1 MATATQSATINFM
14 ETEALAFPRS
24 DDGRVVAGVVAGFA
38 RRHRVH
44 PLVVRGVLVVL
55 TFAGGLGLALYAL
68 GAAVSAPSPAQ
79 PVAAA
84 PFEPRRN
91 AAVASIGLGLM
102 LLVRSTGLWLGD
114 ALMFPLAALV
124 AGGVVLGLVPG
135 DGTGA
140 GVSGTRLA
148 DVMGGRHAKV
158 RIGVGS
164 ALLVLGF
171 VVVAIGDDVSGAVRA
186 GALAAAAVVVGL
198 ALMLGPWIARL
209 VQSAAEERRERIRA
223 EEREAVAAHLHDS
236 VLQTLAL
243 IQRSDDPRRTA
254 TLARQQE
261 HELRQWLYGANTT
274 VADSLVAALKEMAVE
289 VEVRHEVRIDVV
301 AVGDAALDDQ
311 LQALVAAAREA
322 CVNAAK
328 HSGERTVSVYAEVG
342 DAAVEVFVRDRGR
355 GFDPSAA
362 EVDRMGIAHSMVAR
376 LERVGGSVHIDSAA
390 GVGTEV
396 QLRVPLAPRTAPLD
410 RDGKVAP

>member
-1 MATATQSATINFM
+1 M

-44 PLVVRGVLVVL
+44 PLVVRGVLMVL

-68 GAAVSAPSPAQ
+68 GAAVSTPSPTQ
-79 PVAAA
+79 PVDAE

-91 AAVASIGLGLM
+91 AAVACIGLGLM

-135 DGTGA
+135 DGTGS
-140 GVSGTRLA
+140 GVSGTRLS

-171 VVVAIGDDVSGAVRA
+171 VVVATGDDVSGAVRA
-186 GALAAAAVVVGL
+186 GALAAAAAVVGL
-198 ALMLGPWIARL
+198 ALLLGPWIAGL

-223 EEREAVAAHLHDS
+223 EEREAMAAHLHDS

-243 IQRSDDPRRTA
+243 IQRSADDPRRTT

-261 HELRQWLYGANTT
+261 QELRDWLYGAGESTSRSF
-274 VADSLVAALKEMAVE
+274 AAALRAMATE
-289 VEVRHEVRIDVV
+289 EEARHQVRIDVV
-301 AVGDAALDDQ
+301 VVGDADVDDE
-311 LQALVAAAREA
+311 LLALVAAAREA

-328 HSGERTVSVYAEVG
+328 HSGRADASVYAEVG
-342 DAAVEVFVRDRGR
+342 GDAVEVFVRDRGV
-355 GFDPSAA
+355 GFDPKDAA
-362 EVDRMGIAHSMVAR
+362 ADRMGIAHSMVAR
-376 LERVGGSVHIDSAA
+376 LERVGGTVHIDSTP

-396 QLRVPLAPRTAPLD
+396 QLRVPRTHRAEQGD
-410 RDGKVAP
+410 RVAP

>member
-1 MATATQSATINFM
+1 M
-14 ETEALAFPRS
+14 ETDAFAFPRS

-44 PLVVRGVLVVL
+44 PLVVRGALVVL
-55 TFAGGLGLALYAL
+55 TFAGGLGLVLYAI
-68 GAAVSAPSPAQ
+68 GAAVSTPSPAQ
-79 PVAAA
+79 PVESE
-84 PFEPRRN
+84 PFERRRN
-91 AAVASIGLGLM
+91 AAVACIGLGLM

-135 DGTGA
+135 AGA
-140 GVSGTRLA
+140 GNGVPGTRLA

-171 VVVAIGDDVSGAVRA
+171 VVVATGDDVSGAVRA
-186 GALAAAAVVVGL
+186 GALAAAAAVVGL

-223 EEREAVAAHLHDS
+223 EEREAMAAHLHDS

-243 IQRSDDPRRTA
+243 IQRSADDPRRTA

-261 HELRQWLYGANTT
+261 QELRDWLYGAGESSSPSF
-274 VADSLVAALKEMAVE
+274 AAALRAMAAE
-289 VEVRHEVRIDVV
+289 EEVRHQVRIDVV
-301 AVGDAALDDQ
+301 AVGDADLDDE
-311 LQALVAAAREA
+311 LLALVAAAREA

-328 HSGERTVSVYAEVG
+328 HSGKADVSVYAEVG
-342 DAAVEVFVRDRGR
+342 GDAVEVFVRDRGV
-355 GFDPSAA
+355 GFDPKDAA
-362 EVDRMGIAHSMVAR
+362 ADRMGIAHSMVSR
-376 LERVGGSVHIDSAA
+376 LERVGGTVHIDSTP
-390 GVGTEV
+390 GEGTEV
-396 QLRVPLAPRTAPLD
+396 QLRVPRALRADQRD
-410 RDGKVAP
+410 RVAP